1 MAEFVLV
8 KTQPRNDF
16 GSANARRFRKQGLL
30 PGVIYGHKEE
40 IIRVVLSREDLERA
54 ARRGVHI
61 VDIEYNGKTEK
72 ARLRELQWD
81 HLGKELVHVDFMR
94 VSKDERIVI
103 GIRVELRGIAPGI
116 GEGGV
121 LDQPIHLLQVECPA
135 LEIPDHIRVTVDKLK
150 IGDAIHVKDVALPPN
165 VTAKMDP
172 EAVVVIVKAK
182 QEEVAAPAAAVPGE
196 AAAEGA
202 AEPEVIK
209 KEKPAKEEDEE

>member
-1 MAEFVLV
+1 MAEYTLV

-16 GSANARRFRKQGLL
+16 GSANARRLRKKGLL
-30 PGVIYGHKEE
+30 PGIIYGHKEE
-40 IIRVVLSREDLERA
+40 IVRVVLPREELERA
-54 ARRGVHI
+54 ARKGVHI

-81 HLGKELVHVDFMR
+81 HLGKELIHVDFMR

-103 GIRVELRGIAPGI
+103 GIRIELRGVAPGI
-116 GEGGV
+116 ADGGV

-135 LEIPDHIRVTVDKLK
+135 LEIPDHIRVIVDKLK
-150 IGDAIHVKDVALPPN
+150 IGDSIHVKDVALPPN
-165 VTAKMDP
+165 VVAKMDP

-182 QEEVAAPAAAVPGE
+182 QEEVVAPAAAAAVP
-196 AAAEGA
+196 AEGA

-209 KEKPAKEEDEE
+209 KEKAAKPEEDEE

>member
-1 MAEFVLV
+1 MTEYPLV
-8 KTQPRNDF
+8 KTQPRDDF
-16 GSANARRFRKQGLL
+16 GSANARRLRKKGLL
-30 PGVIYGHKEE
+30 PGIIYGHKEE
-40 IIRVVLSREDLERA
+40 VVRVVLPREELERA
-54 ARRGVHI
+54 ARKGAHI

-81 HLGKELVHVDFMR
+81 HLGKELLHVDFMR

-135 LEIPDHIRVTVDKLK
+135 LEIPDHVRVTVDKLK
-150 IGDAIHVKDVALPPN
+150 IGDAIHVKEIALPPN

-172 EAVVVIVKAK
+172 DAVVVIVKAK
-182 QEEVAAPAAAVPGE
+182 QEEVVAPAAA
-196 AAAEGA
+196 AAAPVEGA

-209 KEKPAKEEDEE
+209 KEKAAKPEEDEE